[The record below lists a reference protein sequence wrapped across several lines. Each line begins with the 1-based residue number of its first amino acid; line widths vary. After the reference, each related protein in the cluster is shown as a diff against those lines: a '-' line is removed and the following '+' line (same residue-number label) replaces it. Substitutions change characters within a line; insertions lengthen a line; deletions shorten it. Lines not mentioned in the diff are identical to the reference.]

1 MSFSELASVIK
12 SKNAELKNY
21 MLPVEITHSD
31 NQLMADGRKLWID
44 RRDKK
49 LGMINGLTG
58 TEILEEYLFGGG
70 ITEEI
75 EVVMQHQQYKSRGHY
90 YHALNRFIT
99 FGCTA
104 NALLPFKL
112 RNTGSNYLHSTK
124 ENNIKRGR
132 GGVNNE
138 NSRSKTQ
145 GITIETKRQIIQVVK
160 YAKRKKYKKFP
171 IAKLFEDYNKCF
183 EMIEISRPGVAT
195 AYLPKSESERI
206 SYGQFRHHF
215 RKLINNDQYLKLCVG
230 EVSYEKDF
238 APKSGVAR
246 DGVIGL
252 GYRYEI
258 DSTVLDLYVRY
269 PYDLTG
275 RYTMGRPV
283 VYIVVDVYST
293 CIVGFYIGFSGPNWA
308 GASEALV
315 NACTDKVKFCAEY
328 DIEITEDDW
337 PCKHIPVEIAMDNGT
352 DYPLRSN
359 AALLQSLVGIQSAI
373 YVALFRGDAKGVCE
387 RKFGILNDQVI
398 HYEPGSIFKET
409 RREDKHPSNDAIWDL
424 DALKK
429 LLIREIV
436 YHNKTSDRLRLH
448 NYDMSINAVGI
459 TPNKIYSYGINR
471 EMNGGRKTTDEDL
484 LNLRWALLDELQA
497 TVEEKGV
504 RLEGIYYDSD
514 YIRENKWSIRAA
526 LEGNFKI
533 FVRRTKSST
542 NRIWYRTEH
551 GDIIT
556 LNIMEYESGRYA
568 NQHWDCVLHRI
579 EEYKIQAHDLAN
591 QRRAERGLKEGV
603 TDNDRAIQQEIAN
616 FAPKNTRKSMQPNIK
631 ERANVQKA
639 VETSQLSQKINECIS
654 VEKASKL
661 PTTYV
666 SNSELDIDTIFYN
679 S

>member
-1 MSFSELASVIK
+1 MKFSELSSIIK

-21 MLPVEITHSD
+21 KLPIEVTYTD
-31 NQLMADGRKLWID
+31 NQLIADGRKLWID

-49 LGMINGLTG
+49 FKMIRELIDPET
-58 TEILEEYLFGGG
+58 IEEYLFGGG
-70 ITEEI
+70 ITKEI
-75 EVVMQHQQYKSRGHY
+75 EGAMKYQQFNSRGHY

-124 ENNIKRGR
+124 EKNIKRGR
-132 GGVNNE
+132 GGINNE

-145 GITIETKRQIIQVVK
+145 GITVEAKQQIIQVVK
-160 YAKRKKYKKFP
+160 YVKSKHYKKFP
-171 IAKLFEDYNKCF
+171 ITKLFADYQLCF
-183 EMIEISRPGVAT
+183 EMVEISRPGIAT
-195 AYLPKSESERI
+195 AYLPKPESERI
-206 SYGQFRHHF
+206 SYGQFRYHF
-215 RKLINNDQYLKLCVG
+215 RILITNDQYLKLCYGDVT
-230 EVSYEKDF
+230 YAKDF

-246 DGVIGL
+246 DGVIGP

-293 CIVGFYIGFSGPNWA
+293 CIVGFYIGFSGPDWS

-315 NACTDKVKFCAEY
+315 NACTDKVKYCAEF
-328 DIEITEDDW
+328 DIEITEDEW
-337 PCKHIPVEIAMDNGT
+337 PCNHIPVEITMDNGT
-352 DYPLRSN
+352 DYPVRMNTS
-359 AALLQSLVGIQSAI
+359 LLQSMVGIQSAI

-387 RKFGILNDQVI
+387 RKFAVLNDQVI

-409 RREDKHPSNDAIWDL
+409 RREDNHPSNDAIWDL

-429 LLIREIV
+429 LLIREII

-448 NYDMSINAVGI
+448 NYDMSKHSIGI
-459 TPNKIYSYGINR
+459 TPNAIYSYGIDR
-471 EMNGGRKTTDEDL
+471 EMNGGRKTTEEDL
-484 LNLRWALLDELQA
+484 FNLRWALLDELQA
-497 TVEEKGV
+497 TVEETGV
-504 RLEGIYYDSD
+504 RLQGIYYDSE
-514 YIRENKWSIRAA
+514 YIHENNWLTRAS

-542 NRIWYRTEH
+542 NCIWYRTER

-556 LNIMEYESGRYA
+556 LHIKEYESGKYA

-579 EEYKIQAHDLAN
+579 EEYKNQAHDLAN
-591 QRRAERGLKEGV
+591 QRLAERGLKEGV
-603 TDNDRAIQQEIAN
+603 TDSDRALQQEIAN
-616 FAPKNTRKSMQPNIK
+616 FAPKNTRKSAQPNIK
-631 ERANVQKA
+631 ERRNVQKA
-639 VETSQLSQKINECIS
+639 VEKVELAKTIIAHLSP
-654 VEKASKL
+654 EKVSKL
-661 PTTYV
+661 PPHV
-666 SNSELDIDTIFYN
+666 SNTELDIDFDYYN